1 MAQISLS
8 VEIAAPANLVG
19 ALFIPQRMPYW
30 FGEEMDCR
38 FEVQRGASEFQPGL
52 KVKIIGQLAKR
63 EVSLVAVVTEYQ
75 RGRLLEWRFRDSYG
89 VSGMQRWEIQP
100 VGQGARVV
108 MRDEYELPGRFGK
121 FWDRIFTQY
130 AVRARDRRDLERLKR
145 TAEQAGGRTPAPATA
160 GQ

>member
-1 MAQISLS
+1 VKSMAQITLS

-30 FGEEMDCR
+30 YGQEMDCR
-38 FEVQRGASEFQPGL
+38 FEVQRGADEFQQGL

-63 EVSLVAVVTEYQ
+63 EVSLVAVVTEYK
-75 RGRLLEWRFRDSYG
+75 RGQLLEWRFRDSYG

-100 VGQGARVV
+100 VGKGARVV
-108 MRDEYELPGRFGK
+108 MRDEYELPGRIGK

-130 AVRARDRRDLERLKR
+130 AVRARDRRDLERLKGI
-145 TAEQAGGRTPAPATA
+145 AEQAG
-160 GQ
+160 

>member
-1 MAQISLS
+1 M
-8 VEIAAPANLVG
+8 EIAAPANLVG

-30 FGEEMDCR
+30 YGQEMDCR
-38 FEVQRGASEFQPGL
+38 FEVQRGADEFQPGL

-63 EVSLVAVVTEYQ
+63 EVSLVAVVTEYK

-89 VSGMQRWEIQP
+89 VGGMQRWEIEP
-100 VGQGARVV
+100 AGKGARVV
-108 MRDEYELPGRFGK
+108 MRDEYELPGWIGR

-145 TAEQAGGRTPAPATA
+145 TAEQAGGGA
-160 GQ
+160 GA